1 MATQIETARNAPD
14 LVETKRKYL
23 WPCVYHFYQDPPVIV
38 RGEGAYLFDASGNRY
53 LDCYSGVGVMNAG
66 HGNRQI
72 LAAASEQMARLQHTT
87 TIYLTDPMLS
97 LAKQLAQVTP
107 GGLNLAFF
115 CASGSE
121 ANEAALLLA
130 ALATGRNQ
138 FLAFDGGLHG
148 RTKAAMSATALS
160 MWRTD
165 PAPLDCF
172 DHAPSPTDP
181 DCLAAVESVLSKEDV
196 AAVIIEPI
204 QGNGGIIIPPT
215 GFLQTLRA
223 LCDRYGS
230 LLIFDEVQ
238 TGFGRTGK
246 WFAAESAGVVPDVL
260 TVVKALG
267 NGFPIAAALTT
278 QPLAAHYTRPGAST
292 FGGNP
297 MSCAAALAVLDYH
310 REHGLADRARAEGSW
325 FGEALTNRLDENPWV
340 HEIRGRGLMWGVEL
354 RRPDGRIPGDEF
366 GGLLEALKDKG
377 FLVGRTGT
385 DRNVITLMPPL
396 VVQREDLESLLD
408 ALCWELDRLEPIH

>member
-1 MATQIETARNAPD
+1 MATQIETLRDARE
-14 LVETKRKYL
+14 LVRTKKKHI

-38 RGEGAYLFDASGNRY
+38 RGEGAHLIDATGKRY

-72 LAAASEQMARLQHTT
+72 LAAVSKQMAQLQHTT
-87 TIYLTDPMLS
+87 TIYLAEPMLA
-97 LAKQLAQVTP
+97 LAEQLARVTP
-107 GGLNLAFF
+107 GELDCAFF

-130 ALATGRNQ
+130 SLATGRNQ

-148 RTKAAMSATALS
+148 RTKAAMSATALA

-172 DHAPSPTDP
+172 QHAPAPTDSS
-181 DCLAAVESVLSKEDV
+181 CLAAVERALSENDI

-204 QGNGGIIIPPT
+204 QGNGGIVVPPA
-215 GFLQTLRA
+215 GFLPALRE
-223 LCDRYGS
+223 LCDRHGS

-238 TGFGRTGK
+238 TGFSRTGT
-246 WFAAESAGVVPDVL
+246 WFASEACGVVPDVL
-260 TVVKALG
+260 SVAKALG

-278 QPLAAHYTRPGAST
+278 KKLAEHYTRPGAST

-310 REHGLADRARAEGSW
+310 HTHGLAARAKSEGSW
-325 FGEALTNRLDENPWV
+325 FGGALAERLDGNPWV
-340 HEIRGRGLMWGVEL
+340 YEIRGRGLMWGVEL
-354 RRPDGRIPGDEF
+354 RRPDGQIPGNEF
-366 GGLLEALKDKG
+366 NGLLEALKDQG

-385 DRNVITLMPPL
+385 DRNVLTLMPPL

-408 ALCWELDRLEPIH
+408 VLQQELRGLEPID